1 MKYPDYSS
9 ETQTESEKRYTKAVW
24 ITPVIHSE
32 LAAMADIKQQ
42 TMRVVVE
49 NLLKK
54 GLRDVTERN
63 G

>member
-24 ITPVIHSE
+24 VDKHLHSAR
-32 LAAMADIKQQ
+32 AAMADIKQL